1 MSTRTLISA
10 LSRCAIAAAII
21 LPAGPLFAA
30 ETAHPAGHVPHWGYT
45 GDGGPA
51 HWAQLEE
58 DFGVCKLGLEQ
69 SPIDIP
75 SARVKTAADLAPL
88 DFGYRAGAGEVVNN
102 GHTIQVNLAAGGTMT
117 SSGTAFK
124 LLQFHFHT
132 PSEEK
137 INGGNFPL
145 VAHFVHRD
153 AAGHLAVVAVLFKL
167 GKKNAALAPVFDAMP
182 VEEGG
187 KATLAP
193 FDPSAVL
200 PADRRYYAFKGSLT
214 TPPCSEGVAWH
225 VLRTPVELDWR
236 QLEAFRK
243 IFPRNARPV
252 QPLHGREIRLSAPS
266 P

>member
-1 MSTRTLISA
+1 MLNRHPIRTF
-10 LSRCAIAAAII
+10 SRCVVAAAIG
-21 LPAGPLFAA
+21 LMAGPLLAA
-30 ETAHPAGHVPHWGYT
+30 ETAHPAGHAPHWGYT
-45 GDGGPA
+45 GAGGPA

-69 SPIDIP
+69 SPIDIQ

-88 DFGYRAGAGEVVNN
+88 DFAYSAGAGEVVNN
-102 GHTIQVNLAAGGTMT
+102 GHTIQVDLAAGGAMT

-145 VAHFVHRD
+145 VAHYVHRD

-167 GKKNAALAPVFDAMP
+167 GRKNAPLAAVFDAMP
-182 VEEGG
+182 AEEGG
-187 KATLAP
+187 KATLAA
-193 FDPSAVL
+193 FDPATVL

-225 VLRTPVELDWR
+225 VLRTPVDHDWR

-252 QPLHGREIRLSAPS
+252 QPLHGREIRLSAP
-266 P
+266 